1 MKMLKAKEQY
11 ENRMPARGF
20 QSPVALKA
28 RRKII
33 YPDSDGKPM
42 ADNTKQFDWI
52 VKIKENLERIFHDNS
67 DIFIAGDLLWY
78 PEEGNNKIRIAPDAM
93 VVFGRP
99 KGHRGSYRSWEE
111 SYIPPQVVFEIL
123 SPGNRRAELDGK
135 FQFYQKYEVEE
146 YYIYDPDRIRLN
158 GWIRT
163 GNILIPIAN
172 MNGWT
177 SPLLKIRF
185 ELASDDLAIYCPDGT
200 RFLSTVELDQ
210 VAKSSQKRAEAESLK
225 AESAHQR
232 ADAESLKA
240 EAEHQRAEA
249 EHQRAETESRKAE
262 AESQRADAESLKAEA
277 ERQRAETESQRAE
290 AESRKAEAER
300 QRAEDESRK
309 SEAEHQRAEAEHQRA
324 DAECREK
331 ERLAAKLRELGIEI

>member
-42 ADNTKQFDWI
+42 ADNTEQFDWI
-52 VKIKENLERIFHDNS
+52 VKIKENLERIFYDNS
-67 DIFIAGDLLWY
+67 DVFIAGDLLWY

-93 VVFGRP
+93 VVSGRP
-99 KGHRGSYRSWEE
+99 KGRRGSYRLWEE
-111 SYIPPQVVFEIL
+111 SYVPPQVVFEIL

-135 FQFYQKYEVEE
+135 FQFYQKYGVEE

-185 ELASDDLAIYCPDGT
+185 ELALDDLTIYCPDGT

-210 VAKSSQKRAEAESLK
+210 IAKANY
-225 AESAHQR
+225 
-232 ADAESLKA
+232 
-240 EAEHQRAEA
+240 
-249 EHQRAETESRKAE
+249 QRAETESRKA
-262 AESQRADAESLKAEA
+262 
-277 ERQRAETESQRAE
+277 
-290 AESRKAEAER
+290 
-300 QRAEDESRK
+300 
-309 SEAEHQRAEAEHQRA
+309 EAEHQRAEAEHQRA

>member
-11 ENRMPARGF
+11 ENRMPVRGF
-20 QSPVALKA
+20 QRPVALKA
-28 RRKII
+28 RRKVI

-52 VKIKENLERIFHDNS
+52 VKIKENLERIFHDNP
-67 DIFIAGDLLWY
+67 DVFIAGDLLWY

-111 SYIPPQVVFEIL
+111 NYIPPQVVFEVL

-135 FQFYQKYEVEE
+135 FQFYQKYGVEE

-172 MNGWT
+172 MDGWT
-177 SPLLKIRF
+177 SPLLKILF

-200 RFLSTVELDQ
+200 RFLSLFESDQ
-210 VAKSSQKRAEAESLK
+210 IAKANY
-225 AESAHQR
+225 
-232 ADAESLKA
+232 
-240 EAEHQRAEA
+240 
-249 EHQRAETESRKAE
+249 QRAETESRKVE
-262 AESQRADAESLKAEA
+262 V
-277 ERQRAETESQRAE
+277 ER
-290 AESRKAEAER
+290 RK
-300 QRAEDESRK
+300 
-309 SEAEHQRAEAEHQRA
+309 AEAEHQRA

>member
-67 DIFIAGDLLWY
+67 DVFIAGDLLWY

-123 SPGNRRAELDGK
+123 SPGNRRAEQDGK
-135 FQFYQKYEVEE
+135 FQFYQKYGVEE

-185 ELASDDLAIYCPDGT
+185 ELASDDLAIYCQDGT
-200 RFLSTVELDQ
+200 RFLSLFESDQ
-210 VAKSSQKRAEAESLK
+210 IAKANY
-225 AESAHQR
+225 
-232 ADAESLKA
+232 
-240 EAEHQRAEA
+240 
-249 EHQRAETESRKAE
+249 QRAET
-262 AESQRADAESLKAEA
+262 
-277 ERQRAETESQRAE
+277 
-290 AESRKAEAER
+290 
-300 QRAEDESRK
+300 
-309 SEAEHQRAEAEHQRA
+309 
-324 DAECREK
+324 ECREK

>member
-1 MKMLKAKEQY
+1 MEMLKAKEQY

-20 QSPVALKA
+20 QRPVALKA

-52 VKIKENLERIFHDNS
+52 VKIKENLERIFHNNS
-67 DIFIAGDLLWY
+67 DVFIAGDLLWY

-99 KGHRGSYRSWEE
+99 KGRRGSYRLWEE
-111 SYIPPQVVFEIL
+111 NYIPPQVVFEIL

-135 FQFYQKYEVEE
+135 FQFYQKYGVEE

-210 VAKSSQKRAEAESLK
+210 VAKTSQKRAEA
-225 AESAHQR
+225 AHQR
-232 ADAESLKA
+232 AKTESRKAEAERQRA

-262 AESQRADAESLKAEA
+262 AERQRAEDAHQRAETESRKVEAEHQRAETESRKAEAESQRADAESRKVTM
-277 ERQRAETESQRAE
+277 ERE
-290 AESRKAEAER
+290 
-300 QRAEDESRK
+300 
-309 SEAEHQRAEAEHQRA
+309 RA

>member
-52 VKIKENLERIFHDNS
+52 VKIKENLERIFHDNP
-67 DIFIAGDLLWY
+67 DVFIAGDLLWY
-78 PEEGNNKIRIAPDAM
+78 PEEGNNKIRTAPDTM

-99 KGHRGSYRSWEE
+99 KGHRGSYRLWEE
-111 SYIPPQVVFEIL
+111 NHIPPQVVFEIL

-135 FQFYQKYEVEE
+135 FQFYQKYGVKE

-185 ELASDDLAIYCPDGT
+185 ELASDDLTIYCSDGT

-210 VAKSSQKRAEAESLK
+210 VAKSSQRRAEVERRKSEAEHQR
-225 AESAHQR
+225 AESAHQRAEAERKR

-240 EAEHQRAEA
+240 EVE
-249 EHQRAETESRKAE
+249 RK
-262 AESQRADAESLKAEA
+262 RAEA
-277 ERQRAETESQRAE
+277 ERQRAET
-290 AESRKAEAER
+290 ER

-309 SEAEHQRAEAEHQRA
+309 SEAEHQRADAEHQRA